1 MADYCTA
8 CDNLKD
14 YAANFIINGITEKE
28 CNSLKKDTGL
38 NPDLDVLHTNCEDL
52 NDLNDCLIGA
62 LKDTLADQSVCDWKE
77 FMDQLMT
84 NLQLMNHAMV
94 CSDCG
99 QWLKIHELEDS
110 INKLWKKMA
119 KVEAALD
126 ALAAQNWEVN
136 ATYTIDY
143 STPEMSVSID
153 RSTGNF
159 VFNWTDWLNSSYTTR
174 LGRGRVT
181 GKVNFGMGQ
190 ESGLSAKWQI
200 RSVTVDNCTY
210 KSEHVS
216 DVNEFVIN
224 LYVKSD
230 KEARIFQVKHNTTE
244 DKTWSINQTINIGM
258 KGVLAPG
265 SDSGWIQFLEVFN
278 DSVSSSLDDRANVKI
293 QFANKN
299 KAPVSPYV

>member
-1 MADYCTA
+1 MAEYCAA
-8 CDNLKD
+8 CENLKE

-38 NPDLDVLHTNCEDL
+38 NPNLDVLHTNCEDL

-62 LKDTLADQSVCDWKE
+62 LKETLADQSVCDWKE

-84 NLQLMNHAMV
+84 NLQLMNKAMV

-136 ATYTIDY
+136 ARYLIEY

-159 VFNWTDWLNSSYTTR
+159 VFNWTDWLNSSYTQR
-174 LGRGRVT
+174 LGKGRVT
-181 GKVNFGMGQ
+181 GKVHFGMGQ
-190 ESGLSAKWQI
+190 ESGLNAKWQI
-200 RSVTVDNCTY
+200 RSVTINTCSYT
-210 KSEHVS
+210 SNQVS
-216 DVNEFVIN
+216 DVNTFVIN
-224 LYVKSD
+224 LYVKDDS
-230 KEARIFQVKHNTTE
+230 EALIYQKTHNTMSSFT
-244 DKTWSINQTINIGM
+244 DNINKTVTIGM
-258 KGVLAPG
+258 KGVLSTG
-265 SDSGWIQFLEVFN
+265 SNSGWIQFLEVFN
-278 DSVSSSLDDRANVKI
+278 DSVSSSLDDRANVQI
-293 QFANKN
+293 QFVNNNKS
-299 KAPVSPYV
+299 PLSPYI